1 MVDALREARR
11 ILRPRGILVDA
22 RPDSRVLAYA
32 ERGAAT
38 GKYRQAGVIATSR
51 EELTND
57 RRSDDAVATAVRSGW
72 FRSLGAGRFWH
83 RVLFED
89 RAGLQRYLDDHARFV
104 HRVRWMVDP
113 ATRRRWDGDPW
124 AIRRAVRH
132 EQFARV

>member
-1 MVDALREARR
+1 MVDALKEARR

-22 RPDSRVLAYA
+22 RPDSRVLANA

-72 FRSLGAGRFWH
+72 FRSLGAGRLSAP
-83 RVLFED
+83 VLFRD
-89 RAGLQRYLDDHARFV
+89 RAPLPRYLDDPPRFV
-104 HRVRWMVDP
+104 H
-113 ATRRRWDGDPW
+113 
-124 AIRRAVRH
+124 
-132 EQFARV
+132 